1 MEVLSNFSFIQMKPF
16 YSSDNGFTTA
26 LCQAQKLGAE
36 QKETIDIKVASVYSL
51 LEELTFR
58 RIRVVITRA
67 TEYAVRTVVFLA
79 QQPKNEIVLKKD
91 ICRTQEVTPAFLTK
105 ILQPLIKAG
114 IVSSQRG
121 VGGGFLLA
129 RDPNQITLLDILQ
142 AEEGQLKLNHCLVD
156 TNLCHRDSYCSAHEV
171 WYEAQ
176 NEMAEV
182 LRRYTVADM
191 VRRQTEKLTC
201 LKHQATATS

>member
-1 MEVLSNFSFIQMKPF
+1 M
-16 YSSDNGFTTA
+16 
-26 LCQAQKLGAE
+26 
-36 QKETIDIKVASVYSL
+36 
-51 LEELTFR
+51 
-58 RIRVVITRA
+58 VITRA

-91 ICRTQEVTPAFLTK
+91 ICKTQDVTPAFLTK

-129 RDPNQITLLDILQ
+129 KDPNDITLLDILQ

-156 TNLCHRDSYCSAHEV
+156 SGLCHRDSYCSAHEV
-171 WYEAQ
+171 WHEAQ
-176 NEMAEV
+176 TEMAAV
-182 LRRYTVADM
+182 LKRYSVADL
-191 VRRQTEKLTC
+191 VSRQAEKLSC
-201 LKHQATATS
+201 HHKQVATS